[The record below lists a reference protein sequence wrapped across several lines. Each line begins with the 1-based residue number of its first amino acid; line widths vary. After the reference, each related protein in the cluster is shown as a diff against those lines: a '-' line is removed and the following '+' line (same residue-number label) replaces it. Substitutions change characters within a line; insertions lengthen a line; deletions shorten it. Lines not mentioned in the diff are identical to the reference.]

1 MSELI
6 ILSESNSYYRLDVV
20 CCVAAKEV
28 EKMRKTL
35 EDFYYG
41 NIVPCERQ
49 MMPGSELKRA
59 ADRIVRYEAQL
70 TEQLDEDERTVLTKL
85 IRS

>member
-1 MSELI
+1 
-6 ILSESNSYYRLDVV
+6 
-20 CCVAAKEV
+20 
-28 EKMRKTL
+28 MRTTL
-35 EDFYYG
+35 EDLYYG